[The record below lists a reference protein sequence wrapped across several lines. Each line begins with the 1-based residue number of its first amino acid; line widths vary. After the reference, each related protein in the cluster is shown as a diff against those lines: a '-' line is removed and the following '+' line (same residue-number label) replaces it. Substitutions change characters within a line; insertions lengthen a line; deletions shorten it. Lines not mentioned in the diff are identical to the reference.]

1 MTTKAAVTGAFGYTG
16 KYIAR
21 LLLANG
27 QDVITLTGRPE
38 RGLPEFAGR
47 IRALPFH
54 FDQPKRLRES
64 LNGVDVLYN
73 TYWVRFNYGTQT
85 YERAVANTRTLI
97 RAAREAGVRRIVHVS
112 ITNPTPESRLPYF
125 HGKALLEQAVQDSGL
140 EYTILRPTVIFGA
153 EDILINNIAWLLR
166 HFPVFAVPGSG
177 EYRLQPIFVE
187 DMAELAVR
195 AGQSRANEIIDAV
208 GPDIFTFNE
217 LLALVAGSLKSKALR
232 VHLPAG
238 LALQL
243 SRLIGL
249 LLRDVVLTQ
258 DEVEGLSAGLL
269 VSKSAPTGRTRL
281 ADWLAQNHAA
291 VGRQYASELSRHYLS
306 PEKTIP

>member
-1 MTTKAAVTGAFGYTG
+1 MTTKTAVTGAFGYTG

-27 QDVITLTGRPE
+27 QDVLTLTGRPE

-54 FDQPKRLRES
+54 FDQPERLRDS
-64 LNGVDVLYN
+64 LKGVDVLYN
-73 TYWVRFNYGTQT
+73 TYWVRFNYGEQT
-85 YERAVANTRTLI
+85 YERAVANTLTLI

-112 ITNPTPESRLPYF
+112 ITNPSLESRLPYF
-125 HGKALLEQAVQDSGL
+125 HGKALLEQAVRESGL

-166 HFPVFAVPGSG
+166 HFPIFAVPGSG
-177 EYRLQPIFVE
+177 EYRLQPIYVE
-187 DMAELAVR
+187 DMAELAVH
-195 AGQSRANEIIDAV
+195 AGQARTNAVIDAV
-208 GPDIFTFNE
+208 GPEIFTFNE
-217 LLALVAGSLKSKALR
+217 LLALVADSLKSKALR

-238 LALQL
+238 FALQL

-249 LLRDVVLTQ
+249 LLGDVVLTQ
-258 DEVEGLSAGLL
+258 DEVAGLSAGLL
-269 VSKSAPTGRTRL
+269 VSKNAPTGQTRL
-281 ADWLAQNHAA
+281 ADWLAHNRTV
-291 VGRQYASELSRHYLS
+291 VGLHYASELRRHYTS
-306 PEKTIP
+306 PRSASK